1 MAAPD
6 GGIERGPGEGER
18 IELPQN
24 WSSFDYLGA
33 ALLFVFLL
41 QVASG
46 VLLMAYYRP
55 VPQDAYASVWWI
67 MNEVRLG
74 AVVRQIH
81 ARGTDILLAVM
92 AVHLGGMLWRRAY
105 RWPRGLTW
113 IIGAVIFTVSAA
125 FAFTGILLPWNETGY
140 WLADATRKAISEIPI
155 VGGLILQ
162 VLWGGQEITDET
174 LLRFYVFHVGILP
187 WAVALLISLHLLL
200 VWRHGLSSERSPGA
214 RVPLVPDFALNVFLV
229 GLLSGGVVLSAGVL
243 AGVPIGSKANPLAP
257 VAASWVPWYFAVVE
271 GVFERLPLA
280 GALAALSAGSG
291 FLLALPFIDRA
302 AAGARWLGHLLVV
315 IGFVLVGV
323 FLLGGLAS
331 LLSL

>member
-1 MAAPD
+1 VQRAF
-6 GGIERGPGEGER
+6 REGEPL
-18 IELPQN
+18 ELPQN
-24 WSSFDYLGA
+24 WSCFDYSGVV
-33 ALLFVFLL
+33 LLFLFLL

-67 MNEVRLG
+67 MNEVHLG
-74 AVVRQIH
+74 AVVRQLH

-113 IIGAVIFTVSAA
+113 ITGAVIFTVSAA

-140 WLADATRKAISEIPI
+140 WLADATRKAISEMP
-155 VGGLILQ
+155 VAGGLVLQ

-187 WAVALLISLHLLL
+187 WAVALLLSLHLLL
-200 VWRHGLSSERSPGA
+200 VWRHGLSGERSPGR

-229 GLLSGGVVLSAGVL
+229 GIFSGGVVLSVGVL
-243 AGVPIGSKANPLAP
+243 AGVPIGAKANPLAP

-271 GVFERLPLA
+271 GVFERLPVA
-280 GALAALSAGSG
+280 GAVALLSAGSG
-291 FLLALPFIDRA
+291 FLLALPLIDRA
-302 AAGARWLGHLLVV
+302 AARARWLGHLLVL
-315 IGFVLVGV
+315 IGLVLVGV
-323 FLLGGLAS
+323 FLLRGLGS
-331 LLSL
+331 LLGL